1 VVFSTAA
8 CGLSSIHR
16 FQFRNPFHLKPSEE
30 IAMSK
35 QADADLILKLYDLRR
50 EATMREARN
59 WFFTF
64 NPTTVNEYMETMFGE
79 HSGHLRMVVS
89 YWEMAASLV
98 NNGAIDEQMFN
109 DANGEHLFV
118 FAKIEPILEDLRK
131 LLNAPEAFGHFE
143 KLVRNIPDNEKKL
156 AAIRERIKMIQAT
169 MAERM
174 GKAQSA

>member
-1 VVFSTAA
+1 
-8 CGLSSIHR
+8 
-16 FQFRNPFHLKPSEE
+16 
-30 IAMSK
+30 MSK
-35 QADADLILKLYDLRR
+35 QEDADLILKLYDLRR
-50 EATMREARN
+50 ETTMREARN
-59 WFFTF
+59 WFFSF

-118 FAKIEPILEDLRK
+118 FAKIEPILEDLRT

-143 KLVRNIPDNEKKL
+143 KLIRRVPDSEKKL

-169 MAERM
+169 MAERTA
-174 GKAQSA
+174 KAQSA